1 MYNCCCT
8 PGFCHQSYLTWSQLS
23 ALILNGTAAGRQLQP
38 WARGL
43 AAALLVT
50 PQSTWHWVGLDCLLL
65 ATAEGRRISVG
76 LLRTF
81 AEICY
86 PGMFKLLFQVD
97 QKGCCEPIELR
108 CAPLNDT
115 ICQPWNE
122 PPLVAGVELLL
133 HDNER
138 SRSSLK
144 LTCHC
149 LFLVTSNTSF
159 TIRQKNA
166 KFC

>member
-1 MYNCCCT
+1 
-8 PGFCHQSYLTWSQLS
+8 
-23 ALILNGTAAGRQLQP
+23 
-38 WARGL
+38 
-43 AAALLVT
+43 
-50 PQSTWHWVGLDCLLL
+50 VGLDCLLP
-65 ATAEGRRISVG
+65 ATAEGRHVSVG

-86 PGMFKLLFQVD
+86 PGMFKFLFQVD
-97 QKGCCEPIELR
+97 QKGCCEPVEWR
-108 CAPLNDT
+108 CAPFNGT
-115 ICQPWNE
+115 VCQPQNK

-149 LFLVTSNTSF
+149 LFLVTNRSF
-159 TIRQKNA
+159 TERQQKA
-166 KFC
+166 K